1 VLLGGW
7 THRLHRVSVGGPSLV
22 NLVRVHDRP
31 ITTFPERLLET
42 DTAATAA
49 TLTTA
54 SLGNGHGLRVN
65 GLFDEAPFV
74 I

>member
-1 VLLGGW
+1 MLLGGW

-22 NLVRVHDRP
+22 NLVRVHDGP